1 MITESV
7 RRHVA
12 TAALIVLVAAGV
24 DDAQTPGL
32 TPSTLVV
39 RRVLSHSVTRVVT
52 EGAATREGQLRR
64 RPGRQ
69 LKSHRSS

>member
-1 MITESV
+1 MTTQSV

-12 TAALIVLVAAGV
+12 TAALIVLAAGV
-24 DDAQTPGL
+24 ADAQTPGL

-39 RRVLSHSVTRVVT
+39 RRVLGHSVTRVVT

-69 LKSHRSS
+69 LKSHRSFG